1 MNSTNRLFVQQA
13 LLHDLRRSYTSVSF
27 VTPVAGNNNNNNL
40 LLTRIIR
47 KRRSC
52 ENVGPITTTTTP
64 IITTTFQRRTKT
76 TLAVALSGGVD
87 SSVAAAL
94 VQQQIDPTITQL
106 QAVHMTNW
114 NFQDESGGSSS
125 NGSSSSSKDEN
136 MVLEKVCYEQD
147 WNDAMKVAEHLQVP
161 LIRQSLESEYWNHVF
176 EPYLDELLQNGKMGN
191 PDINCNVYIKFG
203 ALREKVL
210 QRYGS
215 QTWLVTGHYARLWYP
230 QHGTTTMTCSNNKNS
245 PLPLEDYKDLV
256 ESNLS
261 LPQDEWLWNLMMTT
275 TTTTKQQQPGR
286 YSSKQPWLLAAAD
299 ISKDQSYFL
308 AGCSNVQLQQVL
320 FPLGDLYKTT
330 HDDNNNDD
338 HRDKNNK
345 NNTPN
350 MTEKTQSSSSPPPPS
365 SSSSSSTRTTTT
377 RQTVRQVA
385 AQLQLPTAYKRES
398 MGICFIGKRKSWI
411 DFMKEYTPKELL
423 QPTIQ
428 FVDIDSGRILGQT
441 NEPSH
446 VALYT
451 IGRGAKLSGVDQKY
465 YVVHHRPSSINKN
478 KNNKKNNIVW
488 VCAGTHHPALYAKSL
503 TVYKMN
509 WILNGHIPDPLLQ
522 TSQQSSSSSSSG
534 IVATLHCQCRIRH
547 LQSLTNCHVVWN
559 RRRHRGNTT
568 TTTTNGGSGGSGDNH
583 DHDVYTIYLDEPIR
597 GITPGQM
604 LVLYAAQGLVCLGGG
619 PIAECG
625 PTMWEEQEQIQEEEQ
640 NNHSFESSLF
650 SLL

>member
-13 LLHDLRRSYTSVSF
+13 LLHDLRRSRSSVSF
-27 VTPVAGNNNNNNL
+27 VTPIGGNNNNNNL
-40 LLTRIIR
+40 LLTRIRR

-52 ENVGPITTTTTP
+52 ENVRPITTTTTTP

-114 NFQDESGGSSS
+114 NFQDESGSSSSS
-125 NGSSSSSKDEN
+125 NGSSSSSNKDEN

-161 LIRQSLESEYWNHVF
+161 LIRQRLESEYWNHVF
-176 EPYLDELLQNGKMGN
+176 EPYLDELLHNGKMGN

-203 ALREKVL
+203 ALREKV
-210 QRYGS
+210 QERYGS

-230 QHGTTTMTCSNNKNS
+230 HGTTMTCSNNKNS

-275 TTTTKQQQPGR
+275 TTTTTTKQQQQPGR

-330 HDDNNNDD
+330 HDDNNNNDD
-338 HRDKNNK
+338 HRDKNK
-345 NNTPN
+345 NNNNTQN
-350 MTEKTQSSSSPPPPS
+350 TTEKTQSSSSSPPPPS
-365 SSSSSSTRTTTT
+365 SSSSSTTRTSTRTTT

-385 AQLQLPTAYKRES
+385 AQLQLPTANKRES

-411 DFMKEYTPKELL
+411 EFIKEYTPKELL

-428 FVDIDSGRILGQT
+428 FVDIDSGRIVGQT

-446 VALYT
+446 IAFYT

-465 YVVHHRPSSINKN
+465 YVVHHRPSSINNTNNKN
-478 KNNKKNNIVW
+478 KNIVW
-488 VCAGTHHPALYAKSL
+488 VCAGTHHQHFMP
-503 TVYKMN
+503 
-509 WILNGHIPDPLLQ
+509 
-522 TSQQSSSSSSSG
+522 
-534 IVATLHCQCRIRH
+534 
-547 LQSLTNCHVVWN
+547 
-559 RRRHRGNTT
+559 
-568 TTTTNGGSGGSGDNH
+568 NH
-583 DHDVYTIYLDEPIR
+583 
-597 GITPGQM
+597 
-604 LVLYAAQGLVCLGGG
+604 
-619 PIAECG
+619 
-625 PTMWEEQEQIQEEEQ
+625 
-640 NNHSFESSLF
+640 
-650 SLL
+650 